1 MRNKI
6 IPDIVHTTRDKVMK
20 IIKESTSFTI
30 ILDIWSSKSMM
41 GYIGFTCHAV
51 TKEFERYTLFLGVKR
66 MIVRHTAENI
76 LAEYEQLL
84 RDWEI
89 DRSLVSIVN
98 LFSRFLLD
106 SQFCSM

>member
-1 MRNKI
+1 
-6 IPDIVHTTRDKVMK
+6 
-20 IIKESTSFTI
+20 
-30 ILDIWSSKSMM
+30 MM

-66 MIVRHTAENI
+66 MIVRHTAII

-106 SQFCSM
+106 S